1 VTTNKEV
8 SQMKQLLTTTFT
20 ILSVIIILD
29 SMNFGHALMMF
40 LLAGVIPGTTIVLSG
55 EQMLQLFTTIF
66 GFICARLARRAF
78 AYAVSRQTAQH
89 SQPKAAIL
97 AK

>member
-55 EQMLQLFTTIF
+55 EQML
-66 GFICARLARRAF
+66 
-78 AYAVSRQTAQH
+78 
-89 SQPKAAIL
+89 
-97 AK
+97 

>member
-1 VTTNKEV
+1 
-8 SQMKQLLTTTFT
+8 MKQFFTTTFI

-40 LLAGVIPGTTIVLSG
+40 LLAGVLPGTTIVLSG
-55 EQMLQLFTTIF
+55 EQMLQLFTIIF
-66 GFICARLARRAF
+66 GFICARIVTRAS
-78 AYAVSRQTAQH
+78 AYAINRQTAQH